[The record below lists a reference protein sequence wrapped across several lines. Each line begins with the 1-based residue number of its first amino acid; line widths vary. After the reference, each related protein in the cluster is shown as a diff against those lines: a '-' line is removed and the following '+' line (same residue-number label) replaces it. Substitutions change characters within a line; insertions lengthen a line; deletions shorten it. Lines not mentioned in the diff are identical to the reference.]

1 MPHEGFDVVLRD
13 AVAGGVTHPKV
24 KLRARVALLSGQA
37 VPDHGFIV
45 ILRDTVAGSATPPKV
60 VLRVGVALLSGQ
72 AVPDHGFNVILRD
85 AVAGSATPPKVVLRV
100 GVALLS
106 GQAEPGDGF
115 IVILRDTVAGS
126 ATHPK
131 VVLRVGVALLSGQAS
146 LYAAAIARELSN
158 LLTSYRRIA
167 WTDSFAGFFHRL
179 CWSCGIVKLRPQVA
193 EYADDEPAAQ
203 LSRIPIPLRN
213 HQSRH
218 YRFGLSFRDVED
230 LLAERGITVTYEAIR
245 LWCRTFGLNYA
256 RRLRRRR
263 GRQGDTW
270 YLDELF
276 VKIQGQQQYL
286 WRAVDE
292 DGDVLDILV
301 QSRRHRRA
309 ATRFF
314 RKLLKRQG
322 REPRR
327 LITDKLRSYSAAHRT
342 VMPSV
347 IHSTQ
352 QYENNRAE
360 VSHQSTRQRER
371 QMRRFRS
378 AAHLQRFASVHGVVQ
393 NLFRVGRHLLRA
405 AHHRLLRGACAV
417 RCWCC
422 DVKTLRC
429 NRLRPEMAPATCS
442 VA

>member
-1 MPHEGFDVVLRD
+1 M
-13 AVAGGVTHPKV
+13 T
-24 KLRARVALLSGQA
+24 SQ
-37 VPDHGFIV
+37 
-45 ILRDTVAGSATPPKV
+45 PP
-60 VLRVGVALLSGQ
+60 
-72 AVPDHGFNVILRD
+72 
-85 AVAGSATPPKVVLRV
+85 
-100 GVALLS
+100 
-106 GQAEPGDGF
+106 
-115 IVILRDTVAGS
+115 
-126 ATHPK
+126 
-131 VVLRVGVALLSGQAS
+131 
-146 LYAAAIARELSN
+146 
-158 LLTSYRRIA
+158 SYRGYRFPSEIISHA
-167 WTDSFAGFFHRL
+167 VWL
-179 CWSCGIVKLRPQVA
+179 
-193 EYADDEPAAQ
+193 Y
-203 LSRIPIPLRN
+203 
-213 HQSRH
+213 

-301 QSRRHRRA
+301 QSRRNRRA

-314 RKLLKRQG
+314 RKLLTRQG

-405 AHHRLLRGACAV
+405 AHHRLLRARSFRQWDEVTCAG
-417 RCWCC
+417 
-422 DVKTLRC
+422 
-429 NRLRPEMAPATCS
+429 
-442 VA
+442 